1 MVILL
6 VLLLASPDL
15 RCAPSSEIHLSS
27 SPPDPWSPQRDLC
40 FSAQRSEQPDVGDRR
55 NHVHKSQRPRRPSR
69 SARQGNRKER
79 KKQTDGSDAPEDADR
94 APGEPTDDGEY
105 GSRANST
112 GHTGAHDLAKQPAA
126 STPTRNRRPAGPRPD
141 ATELGATNP
150 ISTSSKVVA
159 IACTAVYMSFPYYVK
174 YKLHLLE

>member
-112 GHTGAHDLAKQPAA
+112 GHTGAHDLAKRYNPVRWDDDRTQV
-126 STPTRNRRPAGPRPD
+126 RRRDREHKRIGAGRPD
-141 ATELGATNP
+141 RSQHADSQQTPRGNP
-150 ISTSSKVVA
+150 
-159 IACTAVYMSFPYYVK
+159 P
-174 YKLHLLE
+174 